1 MNLNKPTYNKFM
13 HLSERDTIQ
22 KRIDS
27 ARTMLEDLH
36 RALKVRSE
44 YDDAIDQTMRII
56 KLATDRDFFGKGRS
70 LDNYAAAAYYIV
82 LRMKTAPY
90 LLIDLSDKLNV
101 NLFKLARCFL
111 RMVRFLG
118 MQDKLPLIE
127 PVIFIKRYCGILN
140 FGEKTSMISKTATH
154 LVRRM
159 KRDWMAHGRRPSSLC
174 GAAILIAAKL
184 HEVPCTTRD
193 ICEVVSVCDETIKRR
208 LDEFKQTK
216 TAKLTREEF
225 QQLEDRLDNLEGE
238 QDPPAFSKA
247 RMKSMKIKQQAS

>member
-1 MNLNKPTYNKFM
+1 MMRNTPSLF
-13 HLSERDTIQ
+13 S
-22 KRIDS
+22 
-27 ARTMLEDLH
+27 
-36 RALKVRSE
+36 
-44 YDDAIDQTMRII
+44 IDQTMRII

-90 LLIDLSDKLNV
+90 LLIDLIDKLNV

-140 FGEKTSMISKTATH
+140 FGEKTSVISKTATH

-247 RMKSMKIKQQAS
+247 RMKSMSTSTHQHRNQATG